1 MKRLTGFF
9 LAWLSFAA
17 AGAYA
22 HAPNFPPPPDVKLSR
37 LVGNVGAELIFRA
50 FFDPR

>member
-1 MKRLTGFF
+1 MERLTGFF
-9 LAWLSFAA
+9 LAWMSFAA

-22 HAPNFPPPPDVKLSR
+22 QAPNIPLSQDVKLSR
-37 LVGNVGAELIFRA
+37 LVGNVGAALIFRV